1 MGMVELIA
9 LAVGLSMDAFA
20 VAICKGLAVRQVGA
34 KQACW
39 VGLWF
44 GGFQAMM
51 PLLGFLLASSF
62 AQAIS
67 AFDHWIA
74 FILLAI
80 IGGNMIREAV
90 GQEEE
95 QVSGDLSAKAM
106 LLLAIA
112 TSIDALAAGI
122 SLVAVVSLPLF
133 SGGSLNLTSI
143 WVAIALIVLITFVLS
158 ALGVK
163 LGAKFGAKYGKR
175 AEILGGVILFIL
187 GTKIL
192 LEHLEILP

>member
-44 GGFQAMM
+44 GGFEAMM
-51 PLLGFLLASSF
+51 SLLRSF

-143 WVAIALIVLITFVLS
+143 WVAIALIGLITFVLS